1 MRRGEVRRCPRRP
14 TAVTRRTGS
23 PESETRGWRGGWG
36 WQIGSPLRAQSR
48 SGAFWV
54 ARWPRRVER
63 PLGGSEAWTP
73 AGADYT
79 NSEASG
85 TYMVLKPVGP
95 GDPGSKRRYGS
106 TGALLVKAS
115 ETEWGAFQYETGLL
129 CLQHQE
135 PCTASVYSLF
145 LLFSKCSSASGPG
158 ASPGTEAS
166 LHRLSFPTPS
176 PRL

>member
-1 MRRGEVRRCPRRP
+1 MPGVLKGEPVTLAAEAEVRREVGRSQALPQETDRSDQEDGLARKRDAWLARGLGVADRVT
-14 TAVTRRTGS
+14 TAST
-23 PESETRGWRGGWG
+23 
-36 WQIGSPLRAQSR
+36 QSR
-48 SGAFWV
+48 SGAFRV

-73 AGADYT
+73 ARADYT

-115 ETEWGAFQYETGLL
+115 ETEWGAFQ
-129 CLQHQE
+129 
-135 PCTASVYSLF
+135 
-145 LLFSKCSSASGPG
+145 
-158 ASPGTEAS
+158 
-166 LHRLSFPTPS
+166 
-176 PRL
+176 